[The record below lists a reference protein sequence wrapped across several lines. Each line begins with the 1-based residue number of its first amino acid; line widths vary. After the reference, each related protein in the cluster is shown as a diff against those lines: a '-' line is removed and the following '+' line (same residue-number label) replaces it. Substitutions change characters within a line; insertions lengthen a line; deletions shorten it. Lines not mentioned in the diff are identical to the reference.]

1 MNLINKIKPEVQER
15 RKADRRK
22 ADHRNLVL
30 SHCIQ
35 ASLKN
40 YFEDLDGHE
49 PGNLYDLVLNEIE
62 KPLLE
67 VVMQQTGN
75 NITKAAEVLGLNRGT
90 LRKKIQKYGISKA
103 G

>member
-1 MNLINKIKPEVQER
+1 MNATNQSKPEFQER
-15 RKADRRK
+15 RSEDRRK
-22 ADHRNLVL
+22 TDRRNMVL

-40 YFEDLDGHE
+40 YFDDLDGHA

-67 VVMQQTGN
+67 VVMQQTDH
-75 NITKAAEVLGLNRGT
+75 NITKAAEILGLNRGT
-90 LRKKIQKYGISKA
+90 LRKKLQKYGISR
-103 G
+103 